1 MKINKYD
8 VTMVYL
14 IPIIIHFSL
23 SNHFKLFRKCSWMVI
38 LFIFAKIYIF
48 IFFRKA
54 NQCTTLKET
63 IKKYENHPSIIK
75 IKENVRNGNYFTFNE
90 MTNFDFER
98 EILKLDLKKDDLQGD
113 TPAKMLIKT
122 YDIIS
127 NYLNEYYNKA
137 KQEHKYP
144 ISLTIADVIPIHK
157 KDEKTQAKI
166 YLPVSLIPVVS
177 KLFERNMHS
186 STGN

>member
-1 MKINKYD
+1 
-8 VTMVYL
+8 MVYL
-14 IPIIIHFSL
+14 IPIIIHFRL
-23 SNHFKLFRKCSWMVI
+23 SNQFKLFRECSWMDI
-38 LFIFAKIYIF
+38 LLIFAKIYFF
-48 IFFRKA
+48 IFFRRT

-98 EILKLDLKKDDLQGD
+98 EIFKLDPKKADLQGD
-113 TPAKMLIKT
+113 IPEKMLIKT

-127 NYLNEYYNKA
+127 NYLSEYYNRA

-144 ISLTIADVIPIHK
+144 TSLKIADVIPIHK
-157 KDEKTQAKI
+157 KDDKTLAKNHR
-166 YLPVSLIPVVS
+166 PVSLIPVVS
-177 KLFERNMHS
+177 KLFERKRHI